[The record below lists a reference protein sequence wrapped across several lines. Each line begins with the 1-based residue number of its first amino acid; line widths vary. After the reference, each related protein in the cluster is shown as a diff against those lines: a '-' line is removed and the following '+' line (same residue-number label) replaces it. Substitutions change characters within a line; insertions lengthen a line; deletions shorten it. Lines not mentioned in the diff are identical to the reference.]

1 MLSELEQFVSLP
13 APTSVHDQV
22 DLVCSY
28 ILCTAEVGT
37 VPTVGKW
44 VDLGTVVG
52 DDKLSIKTG
61 LHQTLLPH
69 FLPSQANE
77 PHSPFQ
83 WNSFQNDFVRGR

>member
-1 MLSELEQFVSLP
+1 VLSELEQFVCPL

-44 VDLGTVVG
+44 VDLGTAVG
-52 DDKLSIKTG
+52 DDKLSIETG
-61 LHQTLLPH
+61 LDQTILPD
-69 FLPSQANE
+69 FLPLQAHE

-83 WNSFQNDFVRGR
+83 WNSFQNDFVGGR

>member
-1 MLSELEQFVSLP
+1 VLSELEQFVSLP

-44 VDLGTVVG
+44 VDLGTAVG

-61 LHQTLLPH
+61 LDQTLLPH
-69 FLPSQANE
+69 Y
-77 PHSPFQ
+77 SPLH
-83 WNSFQNDFVRGR
+83 WNSFQNDFVGGR